1 MQQSEVIK
9 TVKSTA
15 PILAAEGENITKLFY
30 QKLFVNHPELQNTFN
45 MANQAQNAQ
54 GQGEQARAL
63 AQSVFKY
70 ASYIDQLDELGPMV
84 KRIAHKHASLAV
96 APEHYPIVGKYLLE
110 AISEHLQIPP
120 QDPVIQAWAIAYGQL
135 AEIFVSTE
143 EQIYTDNSNKDGG
156 WRGFRS
162 FTISNIVAEAQD
174 IKSFYLR
181 AEDGEPIASFDA
193 GQYVGVKIETP
204 EGEYDHIRQYSLS
217 AAPGEDYYRITVK
230 SEANHAQH
238 PGQVSNYL
246 HTLNVGDSVF
256 LQPPTGEFV
265 IENQDSNIVLIA
277 GGVGI
282 TPLLSMLLN
291 LIQQGVPAEK
301 ITFIQCCRDS
311 NHHIMKH
318 ALEQLASQ
326 TGFTYKVAYELSE
339 GADHKGYL
347 TSDTLEKWLP
357 DLSADVYF
365 CGPRPFMGALN
376 NMLQTVGFKE
386 SQLHHEVFGPNT
398 GLN

>member
-15 PILAAEGENITKLFY
+15 PILATEGESITKLFY
-30 QKLFVNHPELQNTFN
+30 EKLFANHPELQNTFN
-45 MANQAQNAQ
+45 MANQAQSAQ

-110 AISEHLQIPP
+110 AISDHLKIDPS
-120 QDPVIQAWAIAYGQL
+120 DPVIQAWGIAYGQL
-135 AEIFVSTE
+135 ADIFVTTE
-143 EQIYTDNSNKDGG
+143 EQIYTDNSNKPGG
-156 WRGFRS
+156 WRGFRA
-162 FTISNIVAEAQD
+162 FTISNIVAEAEG

-181 AEDGEPIASFDA
+181 AEDGGAIASFAA

-204 EGEYDHIRQYSLS
+204 AGEYDHIRQYSLS

-230 SEANHAQH
+230 CEANNEQH

-246 HTLNVGDSVF
+246 HTLNVGDKVF

-265 IENQDSNIVLIA
+265 LENTNRNIVLVA

-282 TPLLSMLLN
+282 TPLLSILLS
-291 LIQQGVPAEK
+291 LTQQVERPQQ
-301 ITFIQCCRDS
+301 ITLIQCCRDA
-311 NHHIMKH
+311 NHHIMKE
-318 ALEQLASQ
+318 ALEQLAAQ
-326 TGFTYKVAYELSE
+326 TGFTYKVAYELTD

-347 TSDTLEKWLP
+347 TSDTLTKWLP
-357 DLSADVYF
+357 DQSADVYF

-376 NMLQTVGFKE
+376 TMLQALGFSE
-386 SQLHHEVFGPNT
+386 SQLHHEVFGPT
-398 GLN
+398 TPLN